1 MIYTKTGDGGT
12 TSLVGG
18 TRVSKCHP
26 RVEAYGT
33 VDELNAH
40 IGLLAEMIRDID
52 SRQFDLLE
60 EVQQRLFVVQTLLA
74 TEKEVPFQL
83 PQLPDTAVDEIER
96 HIDELQ
102 AQLPPFRSFVM
113 PGGTLPSAQCHVATT
128 ASPATSTVSLTISL
142 SSHAIWSSPRA
153 QKSPSSSSI
162 QNLYLYLFPAH
173 RKLSFAV
180 CGLVFLTAYSQ
191 LFSCRY
197 ATFFVKNSNSFQN
210 TL

>member
-40 IGLLAEMIRDID
+40 IGLLAEMIKDID
-52 SRQFDLLE
+52 GRQFDLLK

-83 PQLPDTAVDEIER
+83 PQLPDTAVDEIEH

-113 PGGTLPSAQCHVATT
+113 PGGTLPSAQCHVARTVCRR
-128 ASPATSTVSLTISL
+128 AERCIVKLSEQSPVDNRISRYINRL
-142 SSHAIWSSPRA
+142 SD
-153 QKSPSSSSI
+153 
-162 QNLYLYLFPAH
+162 YLFV
-173 RKLSFAV
+173 LSRH
-180 CGLVFLTAYSQ
+180 LVISQ
-191 LFSCRY
+191 GAEESLF
-197 ATFFVKNSNSFQN
+197 K
-210 TL
+210 

>member
-40 IGLLAEMIRDID
+40 IGLLAEMIKDID
-52 SRQFDLLE
+52 GRQFDLLK

-83 PQLPDTAVDEIER
+83 PQLPDTAVDEIE
-96 HIDELQ
+96 HQIDELQ

-113 PGGTLPSAQCHVATT
+113 PGGTLPSAQCHVARTVCRR
-128 ASPATSTVSLTISL
+128 AERCIVKLSEQSPVDNRIARYINRL
-142 SSHAIWSSPRA
+142 SD
-153 QKSPSSSSI
+153 
-162 QNLYLYLFPAH
+162 YLFV
-173 RKLSFAV
+173 LSRH
-180 CGLVFLTAYSQ
+180 LVISQ
-191 LFSCRY
+191 GAEESLF
-197 ATFFVKNSNSFQN
+197 K
-210 TL
+210 

>member
-40 IGLLAEMIRDID
+40 IGLLAEMIKDID
-52 SRQFDLLE
+52 SRQFDLLK

-83 PQLPDTAVDEIER
+83 PQLPDTAVDDIEH

-102 AQLPPFRSFVM
+102 SQLPPFRSFVM
-113 PGGTLPSAQCHVATT
+113 PGGTLPSAQCHVARTVCRR
-128 ASPATSTVSLTISL
+128 AERCIVKLSEQSPVDNRIARYINRL
-142 SSHAIWSSPRA
+142 SD
-153 QKSPSSSSI
+153 
-162 QNLYLYLFPAH
+162 YLFV
-173 RKLSFAV
+173 LSRH
-180 CGLVFLTAYSQ
+180 LVISQ
-191 LFSCRY
+191 GAEESLF
-197 ATFFVKNSNSFQN
+197 K
-210 TL
+210 

>member
-52 SRQFDLLE
+52 SRQFDLLK

-83 PQLPDTAVDEIER
+83 PQLPDTAVDEIE
-96 HIDELQ
+96 HQIDELQ

-113 PGGTLPSAQCHVATT
+113 PGGTLPSAQCHVARTVCRR
-128 ASPATSTVSLTISL
+128 AERCIVKLSEQSPVDNRIARYINRL
-142 SSHAIWSSPRA
+142 SD
-153 QKSPSSSSI
+153 
-162 QNLYLYLFPAH
+162 YLFV
-173 RKLSFAV
+173 LSRH
-180 CGLVFLTAYSQ
+180 LVISQ
-191 LFSCRY
+191 GAEESLF
-197 ATFFVKNSNSFQN
+197 K
-210 TL
+210 